1 MLKISKKYLLTL
13 KITKILQNLQI
24 LPFLPENDIP
34 PFSIA
39 NFCRNRGDPA
49 ALSGSKNYLKKSI
62 HMHRRYC

>member
-49 ALSGSKNYLKKSI
+49 ALMDQKNTLKI
-62 HMHRRYC
+62 TIQ

>member
-13 KITKILQNLQI
+13 KITKILQILQI
-24 LPFLPENDIP
+24 LPFLPFFGIP

-49 ALSGSKNYLKKSI
+49 ALMDQKNTLKI
-62 HMHRRYC
+62 TIQ